1 MLLLFLLPL
10 TQSNFTPIV
19 VQRMDDVVNMCVD
32 VLNAEASNEGENRVV
47 YALHSVRYDSKDETI
62 DVNETYH
69 EILLREEV
77 SKVSRK
83 SSLLPFTY

>member
-32 VLNAEASNEGENRVV
+32 VLNAEASSEGENRVV
-47 YALHSVRYDSKDETI
+47 YALHSV
-62 DVNETYH
+62 
-69 EILLREEV
+69 
-77 SKVSRK
+77 
-83 SSLLPFTY
+83 